1 MQATSNSLREEIR
14 RTGTKTPYS
23 KEEQLFQAL
32 FPVFNY
38 DPNTVSYKEPEIAT
52 LFTNIRTSVE
62 KGIQTRIFNIAKL
75 GLLAGRWRTD
85 SRTTGG
91 ISDAVVYLNYLEEI
105 YEDTVNALG
114 SEIRLGKHQSTAEAD
129 RYLGRAERSDLDVHT
144 LVSITLRLACL
155 ADNIFWTLATTN
167 CVVRQLTIGSE
178 PEETI
183 TEDLIKRTQLAQ
195 RKLLSTLHDIEE
207 ANKIYFTD
215 ELADQFAGIKRYGE
229 FVSNH
234 DNIAPSFESVNLVEA
249 FRLTDPQ
256 HSVLEDKDGPG
267 LLLYCHTSLAIQ
279 KIYNSLDP
287 INIRQ
292 TVFFEQPIIDFSIV
306 AARCA
311 FSIVDAVW
319 SEINEIYG
327 EDAPCPLLDDTEFTP
342 ISQVHEDPEREH
354 CEKFGSKDAYTTL
367 KHNIAAS
374 PSDPRINGNNKKRKT
389 SS

>member
-1 MQATSNSLREEIR
+1 M
-14 RTGTKTPYS
+14 
-23 KEEQLFQAL
+23 
-32 FPVFNY
+32 
-38 DPNTVSYKEPEIAT
+38 
-52 LFTNIRTSVE
+52 
-62 KGIQTRIFNIAKL
+62 FNIGKL
-75 GLLAGRWRTD
+75 GLLAGQRQNDRWTI
-85 SRTTGG
+85 GG
-91 ISDAVVYLNYLEEI
+91 ISDAVVYLNYLEEV
-105 YEDTVNALG
+105 YEDTINALG

-167 CVVRQLTIGSE
+167 CVVRRLAIGSE

-183 TEDLIKRTQLAQ
+183 TEDLIKRTQLTQ
-195 RKLLSTLHDIEE
+195 RKLLLALHDIAE
-207 ANKIYFTD
+207 ANEIYFTN

-234 DNIAPSFESVNLVEA
+234 DNVAPSFENVNLVEA
-249 FRLTDPQ
+249 FRLTDPD
-256 HSVLEDKDGPG
+256 LEDTGGPG

-279 KIYNSLDP
+279 KVYNSLDP

-311 FSIVDAVW
+311 FNIVEAVW
-319 SEINEIYG
+319 SEILTIYG
-327 EDAPCPLLDDTEFTP
+327 EDAPCPLLNDTEFTP

-374 PSDPRINGNNKKRKT
+374 PSDPRINGNDKKRKT

>member
-1 MQATSNSLREEIR
+1 LQATSNSLREEIR

-38 DPNTVSYKEPEIAT
+38 DPNRVSYKEPEIAT

-62 KGIQTRIFNIAKL
+62 EGIQTRIFNIAKL
-75 GLLAGRWRTD
+75 GLLAGQWRTD

-215 ELADQFAGIKRYGE
+215 DLADQFAGIKRYGE

-292 TVFFEQPIIDFSIV
+292 IVKQPIIDFSIV

-319 SEINEIYG
+319 NEINTIYG
-327 EDAPCPLLDDTEFTP
+327 EDAPCPLLNDTEFTP

-354 CEKFGSKDAYTTL
+354 CEKFGSKDAHTTL
-367 KHNIAAS
+367 KRNIAAN
-374 PSDPRINGNNKKRKT
+374 PSDPRLNGNNKKRKT